1 MKKKFLTF
9 ILLICMVFSSVFIF
23 NACNP
28 IDPVSEWEKQWIIN
42 EQDWKKS
49 VTTDYFTVYNEDFS
63 NRLGNYALVYS
74 NNVYYLSTFN
84 KEIDGIYV
92 KETNG
97 ANINCFKVDNTDYQQ
112 TTTISENDYNC
123 NVQGYINVLSFIKN
137 NRSKFTQDGLMYRYD
152 LNGSEQELIAIK
164 DKIGLQTI
172 RFGYVGLT
180 DGSGRFQ
187 IQASLNCGDAWL
199 AIYFNTHVLNSR
211 HGVTLKYVFDKTMLG
226 FSNFTLT
233 GGPSVT
239 DVDYCEMKVT
249 ESGFYAHYPNK
260 GTNQSDKERYV
271 KDNDDNT
278 YTVYVPNNSNGWN
291 TSIINTYEFNEMRK
305 QIIGIYI
312 GEINSKVSEFAFEG
326 NKIVSKTGYTFEMG
340 KNTFSYYDI
349 EILLNENSEMLS
361 MTWKMKIHD
370 KSINADSLEYNL
382 TLTVGNVT
390 IEFPN
395 V

>member
-9 ILLICMVFSSVFIF
+9 ILLICTVFSSVFIF

-74 NNVYYLSTFN
+74 NNVYYLRTLN
-84 KEIDGIYV
+84 NEVDGIYV
-92 KETNG
+92 KQTEDNSATYL
-97 ANINCFKVDNTDYQQ
+97 KVDNSNHQQ
-112 TTTISENDYNC
+112 SISITENDYNQ
-123 NVQGYINVLSFIKN
+123 NLQGYINVLNFIKN

-152 LNGSEQELIAIK
+152 LTGEEQELISIK
-164 DKIGLQTI
+164 NKIGLQTI
-172 RFGYVGLT
+172 HFGYVGLT

-199 AIYFNTHVLNSR
+199 AVYFNTYVLNSR
-211 HGVTLKYVFDKTMLG
+211 LGITLKYIYDNAFD
-226 FSNFTLT
+226 FNNFTIT

-239 DVDYCEMKVT
+239 DVDYCEIKFT
-249 ESGFYAHYPNK
+249 ESGIYAHYPNK

-312 GEINSKVSEFAFEG
+312 GEINSKASEFVFEG